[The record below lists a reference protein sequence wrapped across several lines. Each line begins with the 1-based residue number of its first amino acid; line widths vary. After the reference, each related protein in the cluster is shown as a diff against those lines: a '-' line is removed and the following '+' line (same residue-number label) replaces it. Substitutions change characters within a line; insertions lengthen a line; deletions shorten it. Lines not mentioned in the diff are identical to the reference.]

1 MDKLGG
7 GNEGKSSS
15 LFRRWII
22 HFIKHFPENEI
33 EEILVGAHPKIFSA
47 EPPLVRLTSHT
58 VFWHTFT

>member
-1 MDKLGG
+1 MDKLGE

-33 EEILVGAHPKIFSA
+33 EEILVGGGGPHPKIFSA
-47 EPPLVRLTSHT
+47 DCH
-58 VFWHTFT
+58 